1 MRTWFSLKLIQICKY
16 VHVNEFVVQHLC
28 VSHIRVIKTQN
39 NSSAQKKKNLYTNKN
54 DGLKKTVVLNE

>member
-39 NSSAQKKKNLYTNKN
+39 NSSAQKKKTCTQIKMT
-54 DGLKKTVVLNE
+54 GLKKPLC